1 MSTIYYTA
9 TTLDGFLA
17 DPDDSLDWLFRQKQD
32 DGGPFDYEVF
42 IEKVGALA
50 MGATT
55 YEWVRAHLAGSREP
69 WPYRQ
74 PTWVFT
80 HRRLPLIEGADVRFT
95 DSAVDQVHAAMSRAA
110 DGKDLW
116 IVGGGALAAD
126 FARAGL
132 LDEIVV
138 SIAPVTLGAGRPL
151 LAGRFDLKLLETAR
165 NVDFICARYRVLGML
180 TEDRS
185 AESV

>member
-1 MSTIYYTA
+1 MSTIYFTA

-32 DGGPFDYEVF
+32 DGGPFDYDVF
-42 IEKVGALA
+42 ILKVGALA

-55 YEWVRAHLAGSREP
+55 YEWLHAHLAKSGEP
-69 WPYRQ
+69 WPYTQ

-80 HRRLPLIEGADVRFT
+80 HRELPPIPGADVRFT
-95 DSAVDQVHAAMSRAA
+95 RAPIVEVHAAMTAA
-110 DGKDLW
+110 GKGQDLW
-116 IVGGGALAAD
+116 VVGGGALAAD

-132 LDEIVV
+132 LDEIVL

-151 LAGRFDLKLLETAR
+151 LSGRFDLELVETAR
-165 NVDFICARYRVLGML
+165 NVDFVCARYRVLGPL
-180 TEDRS
+180 NEDR
-185 AESV
+185 

>member
-32 DGGPFDYEVF
+32 AGGPFDYDVF
-42 IEKVGALA
+42 IRDVGALA

-55 YEWVRAHLAGSREP
+55 YEWVRTHLADSGEP

-80 HRRLPLIEGADVRFT
+80 HRDLPATPDADVRFT
-95 DSAVDQVHAAMSRAA
+95 QAPIPEVHAEMTQAA
-110 DGKDLW
+110 DGRNVW
-116 IVGGGALAAD
+116 IVGGGGLAAD

-138 SIAPVTLGAGRPL
+138 SIAPVTLGAGRQL
-151 LAGRFDLKLLETAR
+151 LAGRFDLELLDTTR
-165 NVDFICARYRVLGML
+165 NVDFVCVRYRILGDL
-180 TEDRS
+180 IEDR
-185 AESV
+185 